1 MIESVDRLFI
11 VYEFVDGGELYDY
24 MMSKQYLTG
33 TPSSLAG
40 RLGCHHILFKII
52 V

>member
-1 MIESVDRLFI
+1 VIESVDRLFI

-33 TPSSLAG
+33 TSPSLAV
-40 RLGCHHILFKII
+40 RLGRHHFFLTII